1 MNNDIVILK
10 GIGKQYSA
18 HGLAID
24 NINLSVKSGEMVAI
38 IGESGSGKTT
48 LLNIIG
54 GNIKE
59 YLGHYKFQGKDFN
72 SLSKREIAEKKN
84 KCIGYIIQDYGLI
97 DDLSVYNNVKLPLL
111 FNQDIKINQIKG
123 LVMSVLEK
131 VNLSKF
137 TDRKVRQLSGGEKQR
152 VAIARAI
159 INRPTLVIADEP
171 TAALDTSNTF
181 KVMELLK
188 KINVEEGVTF
198 IIATHNKKV
207 AEMCNR
213 TIMLQDGKIVN

>member
-1 MNNDIVILK
+1 MNNDIVVLK
-10 GIGKQYSA
+10 GITKKYNE
-18 HGLAID
+18 HGLAIN
-24 NINLSVKSGEMVAI
+24 NINFSAKSGEMVAI

-59 YLGHYKFQGKDFN
+59 YSGHYRLQGKDFN
-72 SLSKREIAEKKN
+72 SLSNREKAEKKN
-84 KCIGYIIQDYGLI
+84 KYIGYIIQDYGLI
-97 DDLSVYNNVKLPLL
+97 DDQSVYNNVKLPLL
-111 FNQDIKINQIKG
+111 FNQDININQIRG

-131 VNLSKF
+131 VNLSKL
-137 TDRKVRQLSGGEKQR
+137 TDRKVKQLSGGEKQR

-159 INRPTLVIADEP
+159 INRPALVIADEP

-181 KVMELLK
+181 KIMELLK

-213 TIMLQDGKIVN
+213 TIVLQDGKIVD